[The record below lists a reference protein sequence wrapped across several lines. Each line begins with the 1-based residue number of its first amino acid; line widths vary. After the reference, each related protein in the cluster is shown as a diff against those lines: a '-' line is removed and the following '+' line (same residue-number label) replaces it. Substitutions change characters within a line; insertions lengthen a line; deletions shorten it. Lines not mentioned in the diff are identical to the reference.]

1 MPFTKSY
8 GGATVLTMPSVE
20 LKPGTVTAVIGANGS
35 GKSTLAKVLAGL
47 EPADKKTR
55 AELEARVG
63 YLPQKS
69 FAFRMSLR
77 RNIALN
83 GADAKR
89 AAQLTEALGLSSLL
103 KRSAKRLSGGE
114 TAKMALARLLM
125 ADYDVLI
132 LDEPTAAMDMES
144 TLAAEQLITG
154 ACAETGCAVLLIT
167 LAVLKH
173 TQKKTVLKK
182 LWWKFWLLGFLADFI
197 GAVSLFGCWY
207 LSLLPDPVGS
217 WIDSIISQAFLNPF
231 RTLPGF
237 LYTLAGVAAAGVC
250 IYFFDKRAMKSCT
263 LLDGRQRH
271 IIALTMA
278 IVTAP
283 WTFLIPLYNY

>member
-1 MPFTKSY
+1 MKTVPFTKSY

-20 LKPGTVTAVIGANGS
+20 LAPGTVTAVIGANGS

-55 AELEARVG
+55 AELDARVG

-69 FAFRMSLR
+69 FAFRMSLQ

-83 GADAKR
+83 GADEERMAR
-89 AAQLTEALGLSSLL
+89 ITQALGLSALA

-144 TLAAEQLITG
+144 TLAAEALITG

-167 LAVLKH
+167 HSLAQAERVSDRVLFLHKGRLIEQGD
-173 TQKKTVLKK
+173 TKTVLTVPKEAETK
-182 LWWKFWLLGFLADFI
+182 VFLEFY
-197 GAVSLFGCWY
+197 GA
-207 LSLLPDPVGS
+207 
-217 WIDSIISQAFLNPF
+217 
-231 RTLPGF
+231 
-237 LYTLAGVAAAGVC
+237 
-250 IYFFDKRAMKSCT
+250 
-263 LLDGRQRH
+263 
-271 IIALTMA
+271 
-278 IVTAP
+278 
-283 WTFLIPLYNY
+283 

>member
-1 MPFTKSY
+1 MKTVPFTKSY

-20 LKPGTVTAVIGANGS
+20 LAPGTVTAVIGANGS

-55 AELEARVG
+55 AELDARVG

-69 FAFRMSLR
+69 FAFRMSLQ

-83 GADAKR
+83 GADEERMAR
-89 AAQLTEALGLSSLL
+89 ITQALGLSALA

-167 LAVLKH
+167 HSLAQAERTAGRLLFLHRGRLIEQGETKRMLK
-173 TQKKTVLKK
+173 
-182 LWWKFWLLGFLADFI
+182 
-197 GAVSLFGCWY
+197 
-207 LSLLPDPVGS
+207 DPKEPETK
-217 WIDSIISQAFLNPF
+217 AFLEF
-231 RTLPGF
+231 YG
-237 LYTLAGVAAAGVC
+237 A
-250 IYFFDKRAMKSCT
+250 
-263 LLDGRQRH
+263 
-271 IIALTMA
+271 
-278 IVTAP
+278 
-283 WTFLIPLYNY
+283 

>member
-1 MPFTKSY
+1 MKTVPFTKSY

-20 LKPGTVTAVIGANGS
+20 LAPGTVTAVIGANGS

-55 AELEARVG
+55 AELDARVG

-69 FAFRMSLR
+69 FAYRMSLQ

-83 GADAKR
+83 GADEERMAR
-89 AAQLTEALGLSSLL
+89 ITQALGLSALA

-167 LAVLKH
+167 HSLAQAERTAGRLLFLH
-173 TQKKTVLKK
+173 RGRLIEQGDTKTVLTVPKEPETK
-182 LWWKFWLLGFLADFI
+182 VFLDFY
-197 GAVSLFGCWY
+197 GA
-207 LSLLPDPVGS
+207 
-217 WIDSIISQAFLNPF
+217 
-231 RTLPGF
+231 
-237 LYTLAGVAAAGVC
+237 
-250 IYFFDKRAMKSCT
+250 
-263 LLDGRQRH
+263 
-271 IIALTMA
+271 
-278 IVTAP
+278 
-283 WTFLIPLYNY
+283 

>member
-1 MPFTKSY
+1 MEAEPMKTTAFTKTY

-55 AELEARVG
+55 AGLDARVG

-69 FAFRMSLR
+69 FAFRMSLQ

-83 GADAKR
+83 GADTRR
-89 AAQLTEALGLSSLL
+89 AAQLTEVLGLAPLL

-114 TAKMALARLLM
+114 TAKMALSRLLM

-144 TLAAEQLITG
+144 TLSAEKLITA
-154 ACAETGCAVLLIT
+154 ACRETNCAVLLIT
-167 LAVLKH
+167 HSLAQAERTADRVL
-173 TQKKTVLKK
+173 
-182 LWWKFWLLGFLADFI
+182 FLHR
-197 GAVSLFGCWY
+197 GRLVEQG
-207 LSLLPDPVGS
+207 
-217 WIDSIISQAFLNPF
+217 DSKSILNHPKEAETIAFLEF
-231 RTLPGF
+231 YG
-237 LYTLAGVAAAGVC
+237 A
-250 IYFFDKRAMKSCT
+250 
-263 LLDGRQRH
+263 
-271 IIALTMA
+271 
-278 IVTAP
+278 
-283 WTFLIPLYNY
+283 